1 MEISR
6 RDFIHIAAI
15 SGLGAATAANAETR
29 TPSQISLKDIY
40 AFKAKGNFSLLH
52 MCDLHAHIKP
62 LYWREPSTLISAPKI
77 VGTPGFLCGEAFAK
91 HLKSALNEVN
101 EIQEKS
107 EVAVADMAT
116 GQVKD
121 LHQAALAIGKAETS
135 MKLMLEIRNKALN
148 AYKELGRTQL

>member
-1 MEISR
+1 MSNING
-6 RDFIHIAAI
+6 I
-15 SGLGAATAANAETR
+15 SGTSTAEL
-29 TPSQISLKDIY
+29 LKQKD
-40 AFKAKGNFSLLH
+40 KLENSGGG
-52 MCDLHAHIKP
+52 D
-62 LYWREPSTLISAPKI
+62 
-77 VGTPGFLCGEAFAK
+77 AFAQ

-101 EIQEKS
+101 ELQVDSEK
-107 EVAVADMAT
+107 AVGDMAT